1 MLELLRRRPRLHRN
15 GRVILP
21 DFDGSISFE
30 RVHFRYPSRALPAL
44 VDVSLQVRGG
54 EMLAFVGPSGAG
66 KSTIFHLLEHFYE
79 PSAGRVCLQGVAVR
93 DLHHAWLHRTVRL
106 VGQEPVLFSGSIHSN
121 ILYGLPG
128 EAHGVGEADV
138 AGGDSR
144 RGQGQGRDEPEAE
157 VRERVVAAAAIAN
170 AHDFVCGL
178 PEGYQTGVGER
189 GVQLSGG

>member
-1 MLELLRRRPRLHRN
+1 MYVYIYIYIFEVRDLHHAWLHHMY
-15 GRVILP
+15 VCVCVCVCVCVFVCVYIY
-21 DFDGSISFE
+21 IYMYVCMYIFE
-30 RVHFRYPSRALPAL
+30 
-44 VDVSLQVRGG
+44 
-54 EMLAFVGPSGAG
+54 
-66 KSTIFHLLEHFYE
+66 
-79 PSAGRVCLQGVAVR
+79 VR

-121 ILYGLPG
+121 ILYGLAG
-128 EAHGVGEADV
+128 EAHGAGEADV

-144 RGQGQGRDEPEAE
+144 RGQGRGVPEAE